1 MCRTEASRARAASR
15 AAHLG
20 ARQSPPTRS
29 GRGSCAP
36 PSRGTKAKCENGRGE
51 RACAWPEH
59 VPGPD
64 AVHNRADAQVSGYRP
79 EVPAAMQLVPS
90 GLRLV
95 SLTCDPPLRA
105 SGHALR
111 GMGAAAQ
118 AAAQRSV
125 GAGAD
130 RFPRA
135 RRIRVQCG
143 HQDQQGVEESDDH
156 SGTGWIKRTAARIAC
171 MDR

>member
-1 MCRTEASRARAASR
+1 
-15 AAHLG
+15 
-20 ARQSPPTRS
+20 
-29 GRGSCAP
+29 
-36 PSRGTKAKCENGRGE
+36 
-51 RACAWPEH
+51 
-59 VPGPD
+59 
-64 AVHNRADAQVSGYRP
+64 
-79 EVPAAMQLVPS
+79 MQLVPS

-135 RRIRVQCG
+135 RRG

-156 SGTGWIKRTAARIAC
+156 SGTGWIKRTGRTYRTYTSLLKEWFGTTAVGLQYGATVQTSMGWGVVDRI
-171 MDR
+171 DPGL